1 MKTLLTVIVA
11 VSILAI
17 GTMAFAHGSGG
28 WGGGHMMGSGYGGQM
43 MGQGYGGQMMG
54 QGYGGQMMG
63 QGYGGHMRGWTGSG
77 NAATQTDQ
85 KFLDETSAL
94 RKDIHNKRFEYFEA
108 QRNPDTTVDT
118 IATLEKEI
126 YALQDQI
133 HKNAPR
139 TAYRGTGGF
148 GYCN

>member
-17 GTMAFAHGSGG
+17 GAMAFAHGSGG
-28 WGGGHMMGSGYGGQM
+28 WGGGHMMGS
-43 MGQGYGGQMMG
+43 
-54 QGYGGQMMG
+54 GYGGQMMG

>member
-17 GTMAFAHGSGG
+17 GAMAFAHGSGG
-28 WGGGHMMGSGYGGQM
+28 WDGGHMMGSGYGGQM
-43 MGQGYGGQMMG
+43 ME
-54 QGYGGQMMG
+54 
-63 QGYGGHMRGWTGSG
+63 QGYGGHMRGWTGSV
-77 NAATQTDQ
+77 NAPTQTDQ

-94 RKDIHNKRFEYFEA
+94 RKNLHDKRFDYFEA
-108 QRNPDTTVDT
+108 QRNPETKVEA

-126 YALQDQI
+126 FALQDQI

-139 TAYRGTGGF
+139 SVNRGTGGN

>member
-28 WGGGHMMGSGYGGQM
+28 WGGGHMMGS
-43 MGQGYGGQMMG
+43 
-54 QGYGGQMMG
+54 GYGGQMMG